1 MTSFQFFYSFYYRA
15 NSYFHWPTLLSNSI
29 HMNCDFP
36 AKMDESLET
45 NFFAWSASEPFL
57 TSFHFVYSF
66 YYRPNSYFYWP
77 TLLSKSTHI
86 NCVSSAKNL
95 TESLGINFFI
105 WNGLLLAANSSK
117 ECTPNH
123 FWIVFSFSTHIA
135 IGQTFTSAGS
145 LFCPNR
151 LTWTVPTLQGWPC
164 P

>member
-1 MTSFQFFYSFYYRA
+1 MS
-15 NSYFHWPTLLSNSI
+15 
-29 HMNCDFP
+29 
-36 AKMDESLET
+36 ESLET
-45 NFFAWSASEPFL
+45 IFFTWNGVVLAARSFEKYTPNHFL

-77 TLLSKSTHI
+77 TPLSKSTHI

-145 LFCPNR
+145 PFCPNR
-151 LTWTVPTLQGWPC
+151 LTWPVPTLQGWPC